1 MPFPSV
7 PLAIWSKPRS
17 RPSSTQTPLKQ
28 LETLNE
34 KDGFG
39 LPSIDDP
46 DPFGVLALEKA
57 GLEIREAGT
66 KSRPCSEE
74 FEYKPSPTSPI
85 FVNFG
90 RHSMQSIDSV
100 SLRNSRRDSRRSMK
114 SVDHGTQTA
123 DLGFQTIEET
133 PRETSPAKKATEDL
147 AWINDEDGEGRFEE
161 EPLEDEP
168 QNHEEVEE
176 EDDEEEPDVIIEEAA
191 PAVQF
196 VAHAAASPIASRAK
210 LVNIHKR
217 VAPALPPRSPYRR
230 RIPKEVNEEPQ
241 PELIPDESS
250 EHEHSSHYSSP
261 TKSTFDRNSVDS
273 PNPWSEVTSIP
284 DRESPRSEKH
294 ASLQTEIFDGSE
306 EKAGNDNASITLKTK
321 DNAEGFEEVDL
332 HSIQPQVELS
342 THGSQNE
349 GEKGGNESEVFH
361 SIPTT
366 PIEPSGSHIGEG
378 TEDFS

>member
-7 PLAIWSKPRS
+7 PLPIWSKPKS
-17 RPSSTQTPLKQ
+17 RPSSTQTPLKP

-34 KDGFG
+34 TDGFG
-39 LPSIDDP
+39 LPSMDDP
-46 DPFGVLALEKA
+46 DPFGVFALEKA
-57 GLEIREAGT
+57 GFSIREAGT
-66 KSRPCSEE
+66 KSRPASEE
-74 FEYKPSPTSPI
+74 FEYRPSPTSPI

-147 AWINDEDGEGRFEE
+147 AWINDEDGEGHLEE
-161 EPLEDEP
+161 EPSEDQPQSHEEMEDE
-168 QNHEEVEE
+168 E
-176 EDDEEEPDVIIEEAA
+176 DEEEPDAIIEEAA
-191 PAVQF
+191 PTVQF
-196 VAHAAASPIASRAK
+196 IAHAAASPIASRAK

-217 VAPALPPRSPYRR
+217 VPPALPPRSPYRR
-230 RIPKEVNEEPQ
+230 RVPKGVHGEPQ
-241 PELIPDESS
+241 PELVPDESS

-261 TKSTFDRNSVDS
+261 TKSTFDRNSIDS
-273 PNPWSEVTSIP
+273 RNPWSEVTSIP

-294 ASLQTEIFDGSE
+294 TSLQSEGFTGSE
-306 EKAGNDNASITLKTK
+306 EKAENADASITHDMK
-321 DNAEGFEEVDL
+321 DDTDGFEEVDL
-332 HSIQPQVELS
+332 HTVLVKPHVELR
-342 THGSQNE
+342 THDSQSEGIKGS
-349 GEKGGNESEVFH
+349 NESEVFH

-366 PIEPSGSHIGEG
+366 PIEPHIREIAD
-378 TEDFS
+378 DFS